1 MRQNLMLLLVMG
13 MMIGFAASA
22 QAELSECV
30 DDDQPCT
37 IGGTPCCGA
46 TSTCQGTFP
55 NTFCKPG
62 E

>member
-1 MRQNLMLLLVMG
+1 MLA
-13 MMIGFAASA
+13 GFSGSAKAA
-22 QAELSECV
+22 LPECV

-37 IGGTPCCGA
+37 VGGTPCCGA
-46 TSTCQGTFP
+46 TSTCQGNFP